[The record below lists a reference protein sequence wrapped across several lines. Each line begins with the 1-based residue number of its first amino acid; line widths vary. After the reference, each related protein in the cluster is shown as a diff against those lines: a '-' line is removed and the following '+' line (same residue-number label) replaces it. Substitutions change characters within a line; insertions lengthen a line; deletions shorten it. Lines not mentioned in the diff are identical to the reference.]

1 MKKNKYLDFEN
12 LIKLSAITLDDDERK
27 IFQKELE
34 DFLNYSEII
43 NNFPVENLK
52 AASHAVEKEVYFR
65 DDIVKKWDN
74 LDKLLNNAPL
84 IEDTSFIVP
93 PQKGRTA
100 DENGAHDMSNA
111 KIIDHEEYEAVIGLE
126 VHAQLKT
133 KSKLFC
139 SCSTEFGKKPNSNT
153 CPVCTGQPG
162 SLPVL
167 NMEAV
172 NMAIKAG
179 LSANCQI
186 NMHSVFARKNY
197 FYPDLPKAYQISQFE
212 EPICSKG
219 YIEIEIDGKIKKIR
233 LNRIHME
240 EDAGK
245 LVHIG
250 APGIWGSKASAVD
263 FNRTGIPL
271 IEIVTEPDINSA
283 KEAKEYV
290 IMLRAILVSL
300 GICDGNMEEGSLRCD
315 ANISIRKKGET
326 ILGTKTEIKNMNSF
340 KAIERAIDFEIKRQK
355 KMKKF
360 GFEIFQE
367 TRLWDESSQKT
378 ILMRSKEES
387 HDYRYFPDPDLLPL
401 VLTKDWI
408 ESYNKVLPELP
419 LKRKKK
425 YIEKYQFSED
435 EAKLFM
441 TNPDYADYFEEVL
454 KFYDKPRNCANWF
467 FNEILCY
474 ASSGIKNII
483 ITPYDL
489 GQFLLKIDND
499 EISGKI
505 GKYVIE
511 KAFESKKSLNQI
523 IEEENLKQI
532 TDNSTIEK
540 IIIKILEKNKNEVE
554 SYKNGKTNLFAFFV
568 GQVMKETKG
577 KANPKLV
584 NKVLKSKLDE
594 IQ

>member
-1 MKKNKYLDFEN
+1 MKKTKNLDFEN
-12 LIKLSAITLDDDERK
+12 LIKLSAITIDDDEK
-27 IFQKELE
+27 QILQKELE

-43 NNFPVENLK
+43 NNFPVENLQP
-52 AASHAVEKEVYFR
+52 ASHAVEKEALIREDKVSQWEQP
-65 DDIVKKWDN
+65 DI
-74 LDKLLNNAPL
+74 LLKNGPL
-84 IEDTSFIVP
+84 VEDTSYIVP

-100 DENGAHDMSNA
+100 DENDAQDISNVKVA
-111 KIIDHEEYEAVIGLE
+111 DHEEYEAVIGLE

-162 SLPVL
+162 VLPVL
-167 NMEAV
+167 NQEAV

-179 LSANCQI
+179 LAAKSLI

-219 YIEIEIDGKIKKIR
+219 YVEIEVDGKIKKIR

-263 FNRTGIPL
+263 FNRTSIPL
-271 IEIVTEPDINSA
+271 IEIVTEPDLSSA

-315 ANISIRKKGET
+315 ANISIRKKGDKK
-326 ILGTKTEIKNMNSF
+326 LGTKTEIKNMNSF

-355 KMKKF
+355 KLKKF
-360 GFEIFQE
+360 GLEIFQE

-387 HDYRYFPDPDLLPL
+387 HDYRYFPDPDLMPL
-401 VLTKDWI
+401 IITNDQI
-408 ESYNKVLPELP
+408 ESCKKNMPMLPME
-419 LKRKKK
+419 RKKK
-425 YIEKYQFSED
+425 YIKKYQFMED
-435 EAKLFM
+435 EAILFM
-441 TNPDYADYFEEVL
+441 TNPGYADYFEEVL
-454 KFYDKPRNCANWF
+454 KFYNNPRNLANWF
-467 FNEILCY
+467 FNEMLYY
-474 ASSGIKNII
+474 ASNGIENIN
-483 ITPYDL
+483 ITAEDL
-489 GQFLLKIDND
+489 AQFLNKIDIK

-511 KAFESKKSLNQI
+511 KSFETKKTLNQI

-532 TDNSTIEK
+532 TDQNALEK
-540 IIIKILEKNKNEVE
+540 IIIKILENNRTEVE
-554 SYKNGKTNLFAFFV
+554 SYKNGKTNLIGYFV
-568 GQVMKETKG
+568 GLVMKETKG

-584 NKVLKSKLDE
+584 NEILKLKLDQ
-594 IQ
+594 I